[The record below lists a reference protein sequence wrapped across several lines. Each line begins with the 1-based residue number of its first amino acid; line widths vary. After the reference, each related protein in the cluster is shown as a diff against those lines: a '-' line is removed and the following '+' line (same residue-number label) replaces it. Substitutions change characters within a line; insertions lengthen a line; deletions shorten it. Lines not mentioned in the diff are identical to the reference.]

1 MGDDTVVVT
10 SNIENGNGR
19 PDISI
24 ELRLLKTWIIFEFK
38 RGPSPSDDLET
49 LSLKAKEQIIAKEYY
64 MNNVGTNY
72 LVGVA
77 FRGKKMSSLAVE
89 ERIVPGSS
97 SVAEG
102 SSESGVAPAAEKQSK
117 TKRGRTKSAVAA
129 GPVEDEDSA
138 PTSLA
143 KKRSRK

>member
-1 MGDDTVVVT
+1 MGDRTVKIK
-10 SNIENGNGR
+10 SNMESGGGR

-24 ELRLLKTWIIFEFK
+24 KFKSLKTWIIFEFK
-38 RGPSPSDDLET
+38 RASPSDDLDA
-49 LSLKAKEQIIAKEYY
+49 LALKAKEQIVAREYY

-89 ERIVPGSS
+89 KRVVPGSS

-102 SSESGVAPAAEKQSK
+102 LSESGVAPAAEKQSK
-117 TKRGRTKSAVAA
+117 TKSTVAA
-129 GPVEDEDSA
+129 GSVEDEDSA
-138 PTSLA
+138 STSLA
-143 KKRSRK
+143 RKRPRRK